1 MKNISDCVMK
11 SIAKVKT
18 ELSLADISLNSS
30 FEEMGIDSI
39 EFVKI
44 LLELEE
50 EFDIEFE
57 EEYMLSSTYHNVGG
71 LVLHIES
78 VIENE

>member
-1 MKNISDCVMK
+1 MNKINDYVMK

-18 ELSLADISLNSS
+18 DLSLADISLNSS

-44 LLELEE
+44 LLSLEE
-50 EFDIEFE
+50 EFDVEFE
-57 EEYMLSSTYHNVGG
+57 EQYMLSSTYKEVNG
-71 LVLHIES
+71 LVRYIES
-78 VIENE
+78 VTENG